1 MQLEINFN
9 PIVTEFLKKGAEIRF
24 KLIFDTSLTQQK
36 LDLTRHHN
44 GAKDFLKKNQIQK
57 SKSKSKFKLFHNF
70 IKYS

>member
-44 GAKDFLKKNQIQK
+44 WAKDFLKKI
-57 SKSKSKFKLFHNF
+57 KFKFKF
-70 IKYS
+70 KKIKIQIIL